1 MQKHS
6 FTIGTNYQNAS
17 IFLLA
22 FRKMG
27 KTQQCRNYT
36 VQLSEGTKYHIFTR
50 HKVVQYCNDVAR
62 DLSFLLI

>member
-17 IFLLA
+17 TFLLA
-22 FRKMG
+22 FKKMG

-36 VQLSEGTKYHIFTR
+36 VQLSEGTKYIFTR
-50 HKVVQYCNDVAR
+50 NKVVQYCNDVAR